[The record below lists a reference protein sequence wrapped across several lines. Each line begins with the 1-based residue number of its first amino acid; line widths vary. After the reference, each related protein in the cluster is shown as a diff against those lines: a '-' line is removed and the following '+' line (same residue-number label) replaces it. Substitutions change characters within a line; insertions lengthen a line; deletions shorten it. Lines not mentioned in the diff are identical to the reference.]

1 MGKTTCGDYRI
12 GTIKKFK
19 NLVVWGVL
27 IRRILEVG
35 FSCFCKRIFSFVPVH
50 GGAQWPPWD
59 PLSPKVRSGLGA
71 LASGRPTRSSDTRG
85 LLCWSECPPSLVD
98 LIRLRRS
105 LQYLCL
111 GCQLPRLLSAKKTSV
126 RYCVTWMTLGSVFVH
141 VGSSDPLTGFPS
153 RSDGKEPACSAGDLG
168 LIPGSGRSP
177 VEGNGYPLLQYSYLK
192 NPVDRGAW
200 QATVHGG
207 HKESDVTE

>member
-1 MGKTTCGDYRI
+1 MKTQGSQKYINKFFKRIYILFIGKTTCGDCRI

-50 GGAQWPPWD
+50 GGAHWPPWD

-98 LIRLRRS
+98 LLRLRRS

-111 GCQLPRLLSAKKTSV
+111 GCQLPCLLSAKKTSV
-126 RYCVTWMTLGSVFVH
+126 RYCVTWMTVESVFVH
-141 VGSSDPLTGFPS
+141 VGSSDPLTGFLV
-153 RSDGKEPACSAGDLG
+153 DQMVKNLPA
-168 LIPGSGRSP
+168 
-177 VEGNGYPLLQYSYLK
+177 VQETW
-192 NPVDRGAW
+192 V
-200 QATVHGG
+200 
-207 HKESDVTE
+207 